1 MDVDALYEEDP
12 KTFVAARDR
21 LAKELRAGGQR
32 DDAAAVRA
40 LRRPSVSAWAL
51 NQVAR
56 RDAST
61 IERLLETV
69 ERARVAQDEV
79 LGGAERETLRDALT
93 ERRHALAAVIDSARV
108 VIEESGRSSDASTR
122 DIESALQGSLTP
134 DFTDALRRGVL
145 TDLDA
150 GAGDEDSL
158 TGLLSA
164 SVPTSSASSASAA
177 RAEDATR
184 RKEREAELARLRA
197 EAQEAG
203 AAVADA
209 ASAVAD
215 RERELHDARQSLEDA
230 RRAHER
236 AVSAL
241 ERLQSDG

>member
-1 MDVDALYEEDP
+1 MDVDALFQEDP

-21 LAKELRAGGQR
+21 LAKELRARGQR

-93 ERRHALAAVIDSARV
+93 ERRHALAAVIDAARV
-108 VIEESGRSSDASTR
+108 VIEESGRSADASTR

-134 DFTDALRRGVL
+134 DFTDSLRRGVL

-150 GAGDEDSL
+150 GAGAEDSL

-164 SVPTSSASSASAA
+164 SVPTSSASAT
-177 RAEDATR
+177 RAENATR
-184 RKEREAELARLRA
+184 RKEREAQLARLRT

-215 RERELHDARQSLEDA
+215 RERELHDARQALEDA
-230 RRAHER
+230 RRVHER
-236 AVSAL
+236 AVAAL
-241 ERLQSDG
+241 ERLQSNG

>member
-1 MDVDALYEEDP
+1 MDVDALFQEDP

-21 LAKELRAGGQR
+21 LAKDLRAGGHR

-40 LRRPSVSAWAL
+40 LRRPSVAAWAL

-93 ERRHALAAVIDSARV
+93 ERRHALAAVIDAARV
-108 VIEESGRSSDASTR
+108 VIEESGRSPDASTR

-134 DFTDALRRGVL
+134 DLTDALRRGVL

-164 SVPTSSASSASAA
+164 SVPASSASTA

-184 RKEREAELARLRA
+184 RKEREAELARLRT
-197 EAQEAG
+197 EAQDAG
-203 AAVADA
+203 AAVANA

-215 RERELHDARQSLEDA
+215 RERELHDARQSLDDA

-241 ERLQSDG
+241 ERLQSDA

>member
-1 MDVDALYEEDP
+1 MDVDALFEEDP
-12 KTFVAARDR
+12 KTFVAARDQ

-32 DDAAAVRA
+32 DDAAQVRA
-40 LRRPSVSAWAL
+40 RRRPSVSAWAL

-61 IERLLETV
+61 IEHLLETV

-79 LGGAERETLRDALT
+79 LAGAERETLRDALT
-93 ERRHALAAVIDSARV
+93 ERRHALAAVIDAARA
-108 VIEESGRSSDASTR
+108 VIEESGRSPDASTR
-122 DIESALQGSLTP
+122 DIESALQGSLTSE
-134 DFTDALRRGVL
+134 FTDALRRGVL

-164 SVPTSSASSASAA
+164 SVPASSASTA

-184 RKEREAELARLRA
+184 RKEREAELARLRT

-215 RERELHDARQSLEDA
+215 RERELHDARQVL
-230 RRAHER
+230 
-236 AVSAL
+236 
-241 ERLQSDG
+241 

>member
-1 MDVDALYEEDP
+1 MDVDALFEEDP
-12 KTFVAARDR
+12 KTFVATRDQ

-32 DDAAAVRA
+32 DSAAAVRA

-79 LGGAERETLRDALT
+79 LAGAERETLRDALT
-93 ERRHALAAVIDSARV
+93 ERRHALAAVVDAARV
-108 VIEESGRSSDASTR
+108 VIEESGRSSDASAR

-150 GAGDEDSL
+150 GRDDEESL

-164 SVPTSSASSASAA
+164 SVPASNASAG

-184 RKEREAELARLRA
+184 RKEREAELARLRT

-215 RERELHDARQSLEDA
+215 RERELHDARQALEDA
-230 RRAHER
+230 RRVHER
-236 AVSAL
+236 AVTVL
-241 ERLQSDG
+241 ERLQSDA